1 VSSKALI
8 QVSKSLSRSMLI
20 QARNSRLVWNPLI
33 QQTFD
38 SISCQIFSDPIVDS
52 FKTMKTPLPFLVM
65 FVVYLAVILK
75 IAPAYMKNRKPMNI
89 STLIRF
95 YNVFQVA
102 ACTYL
107 VVKFHSL
114 GFSFRQSFQCTKN
127 FEPGR
132 EKEIFNLSWWFL
144 MLRVVELVETVFFIL
159 RKKQNQVS
167 ALHVYHH
174 ISTIA
179 VVWLH
184 LKFMSGKND
193 ECD

>member
-1 VSSKALI
+1 VSDDHLI
-8 QVSKSLSRSMLI
+8 QEM
-20 QARNSRLVWNPLI
+20 
-33 QQTFD
+33 FD
-38 SISCQIFSDPIVDS
+38 STFWKLFSDPIVDS
-52 FKTMKTPLPFLVM
+52 FKTMKTPLPFVAM
-65 FVVYLAVILK
+65 FVVYLVVILK
-75 IAPAYMKNRKPMNI
+75 IAPAYMKNRKPMDI
-89 STLIRF
+89 SALIRF

-107 VVKFHSL
+107 VVRFHTL
-114 GFSFRQSFQCTKN
+114 GFSFRQTFQCTKN

-132 EKEIFNLSWWFL
+132 EKEIFNLLWWFL
-144 MLRVVELVETVFFIL
+144 MLRSIELVETVFFIL

-193 ECD
+193 NFD